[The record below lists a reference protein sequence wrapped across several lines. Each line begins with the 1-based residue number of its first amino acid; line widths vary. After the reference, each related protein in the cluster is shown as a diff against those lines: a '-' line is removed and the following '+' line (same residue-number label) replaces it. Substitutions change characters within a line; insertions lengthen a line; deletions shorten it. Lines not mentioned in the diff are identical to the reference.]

1 MIIYGV
7 YEDDEYEECVFVG
20 TIHEIAKEF
29 NKKESN
35 LRACIYRNKRFV
47 ASERGKYIILKLYK
61 EEKEIHE

>member
-29 NKKESN
+29 NKKESS
-35 LRACIYRNKRFV
+35 LRSCICRNEKFV
-47 ASERGKYIILKLYK
+47 ASERGKYIIRKLYK
-61 EEKEIHE
+61 EGKEIHE